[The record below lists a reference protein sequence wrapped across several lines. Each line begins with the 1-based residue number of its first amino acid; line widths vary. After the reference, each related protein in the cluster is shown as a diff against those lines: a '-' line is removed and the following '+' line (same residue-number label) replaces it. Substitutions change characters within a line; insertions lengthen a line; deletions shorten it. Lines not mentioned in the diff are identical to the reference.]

1 MILSGHCH
9 CGNLSFELQTDLA
22 EPPLRECQCSFCRMH
37 AAQSVSDPA
46 GRLRF
51 EVADESLLSRYRFG
65 LATADFLVCARCGA
79 YAGALMIDGSDSR
92 GIANARLLAR
102 SLPHAAQ
109 PVSYEGET
117 AAARIERR
125 RQKWTRAEITTRPA
139 AGAPR
144 SSRRE

>member
-1 MILSGHCH
+1 MTLTGRCH

-37 AAQSVSDPA
+37 ASVSVSDPA
-46 GRLRF
+46 GHLKF
-51 EVADESLLSRYRFG
+51 EVVDESLLSRYRFG

-79 YAGALMIDGSDSR
+79 YAGALMTEGAQSW
-92 GIANARLLAR
+92 GIANARLLSR
-102 SLPHAAQ
+102 SLPQAAQ
-109 PVSYEGET
+109 AVSYEGET

-125 RQKWTRAEITTRPA
+125 RQRWTRAEITIRPA

-144 SSRRE
+144 SLRTE